1 MSQQSTLNSST
12 VPLLPGRAFLGQYE
26 EVLFFASINIQF
38 YADSPCEIVLY
49 QTSDRVYEITETIPY
64 TPDSTLTTLISIS
77 RPVLGSFF
85 KIVVRNIGELQPD
98 APVLSLQTIYKA
110 QPVQS
115 PAPVS
120 QSLYGT
126 SIGAGGVTPA
136 IFNYQN
142 YKTVSIFGNTLA
154 ATNLTIEL
162 SADGINYY
170 DTQYTYTIG
179 AAGDYGFALS
189 LPFSY
194 FRIKSSAATSKL
206 TVFVTLA

>member
-12 VPLLPGRAFLGQYE
+12 VPLSPGRAFLGQYE

-38 YADSPCEIVLY
+38 YTLSPCEIVLY

-64 TPDSTLTTLISIS
+64 TSVGSLISIS

-85 KIVVRNIGELQPD
+85 KIVVRNIAELPP
-98 APVLSLQTIYKA
+98 AVPVLSLQTIYKA

-115 PAPVS
+115 PAPLS
-120 QSLYGT
+120 QSVYST

-142 YKTVSIFGNTLA
+142 YKVVSIFGNTLA